1 MNLNLDLLMEEW
13 IKIGS
18 FKKGREIYLMGNKY
32 FYVNVFI
39 FIGDDYNNG
48 YYKNECS
55 NDVWENNNFV

>member
-1 MNLNLDLLMEEW
+1 MVVV
-13 IKIGS
+13 
-18 FKKGREIYLMGNKY
+18 KKGREIYLMGNKY
-32 FYVNVFI
+32 FYVNIFI